1 MFDCGVYVFYERENF
16 RVLGLFA
23 RNLCS
28 RRFYLFVR
36 LPQFC
41 SVELEICFAKTC
53 RLEKEELVFFIMLE
67 YKIHGLSQE
76 TWPVTC
82 VLGLEGIALG

>member
-1 MFDCGVYVFYERENF
+1 MFFMKCESF

-23 RNLCS
+23 RNLYS
-28 RRFYLFVR
+28 RRLCLFVR
-36 LPQFC
+36 LPQFR
-41 SVELEICFAKTC
+41 SVEPDICFAKTC
-53 RLEKEELVFFIMLE
+53 RLEREELVFFIRLE

-76 TWPVTC
+76 TQPVTC

>member
-1 MFDCGVYVFYERENF
+1 MKHESF

-23 RNLCS
+23 RNFVLK
-28 RRFYLFVR
+28 RLYLFVR
-36 LPQFC
+36 LPQFHN
-41 SVELEICFAKTC
+41 VELDICFAKTC
-53 RLEKEELVFFIMLE
+53 RLEREELVFFIMLE

-76 TWPVTC
+76 TGPVTC

>member
-1 MFDCGVYVFYERENF
+1 MFDCGVYVFYERESF
-16 RVLGLFA
+16 RVLGLFS

-28 RRFYLFVR
+28 RSFYLFVR
-36 LPQFC
+36 LPQFR
-41 SVELEICFAKTC
+41 SVELEICFAKSC

-76 TWPVTC
+76 TRPVTC